1 MNFILPILAVL
12 SAGMFLYFSVRAC
25 AEPVLVAVLGASTRL
40 ILVAFMIVHRGTV
53 TGQRG
58 NSVGNSNNG
67 AVPEAVSKEDRKFLD
82 DLFQQQNQ
90 DNQGQTNP
98 VVTPGQTLAKAESD
112 LNPVPRAEL
121 IVNTSE
127 VKRAQLVVNGRIVE
141 RAELVRPKSQ

>member
-25 AEPVLVAVLGASTRL
+25 AEPVLVAVLGASTCL
-40 ILVAFMIVHRGTV
+40 ILVAFMIFHRGTM

-58 NSVGNSNNG
+58 SVGNSNNG
-67 AVPEAVSKEDRKFLD
+67 AVPEVVSKEDRKFLD
-82 DLFQQQNQ
+82 DLFQQQNE

-141 RAELVRPKSQ
+141 RAEIVRPKSQ